1 MFAGMGLS
9 LLGTVVQMAGQ
20 SAQYGAQANAA
31 AYQAQV
37 ARNNEK
43 IAKQNASFTVL
54 AGLDE
59 QYKKGLETRALMGA
73 QKTAQA
79 ANTIDVTSGS
89 AKAVRDSTYL
99 LGRMD
104 EMTIMRNA
112 TRKADQY
119 MAQAMNYAA
128 EAGLYDYQAETAE
141 TAKNFAL
148 MSTLIGGATSFADKW
163 KSWQAVGGTGVV

>member
-1 MFAGMGLS
+1 MMAMG

-20 SAQYGAQANAA
+20 AAQYGAQADAA

-43 IAKQNASFTVL
+43 IAKMNASTTVL
-54 AGLDE
+54 AGFDE
-59 QYKKGLETRALMGA
+59 QYKKGLETRALIGT
-73 QKTAQA
+73 QKVAQA
-79 ANTIDVTSGS
+79 ANNIDVTSGS
-89 AKAVRDSTYL
+89 AKTVRDSTYI

-104 EMTIMRNA
+104 EMTIMQNA

-128 EAGLYDYQAETAE
+128 DAGLYDFQAETAN
-141 TAKNFAL
+141 TAKMFA
-148 MSTLIGGATSFADKW
+148 MASTLIGGATSFADKW
-163 KSWQAVGGTGVV
+163 KSYQAVGGSGVF